1 LVSEY
6 APNVQGIVC
15 EFASYEALDEAL
27 MAGNDEQE
35 LRCPCRE
42 AVRDGDWLV
51 VIITVGSES
60 TSVACRVEDRG
71 HGLCL
76 TFQSRD
82 WERLLG
88 FARGG
93 EPPSIPPTER
103 ANTPTPIRAQP
114 GTRVLVVDDDNAL
127 QGIVG
132 AMLETS
138 GISAVAAGSAEEAYG
153 LLAGDGV
160 DLLVLDWS
168 LPGMSGIDLCRKLRG
183 EKRFGTLPILFLTAH
198 STSDELI
205 TAFDAGADDFVS
217 KPFRAPELKAR
228 VLGLLRRARMPHA
241 PS

>member
-1 LVSEY
+1 MH
-6 APNVQGIVC
+6 GIVC
-15 EFASYEALDEAL
+15 EFASYEALDGAL

-35 LRCPCRE
+35 LALPCRE
-42 AVRDGDWLV
+42 SVRDGEWLV
-51 VIITVGSES
+51 VTVTVGAES
-60 TSVACRVEDRG
+60 TSVAGRVEDRG
-71 HGLCL
+71 RGLCL
-76 TFQSRD
+76 TFQERD

-93 EPPSIPPTER
+93 EPPSIPPAER
-103 ANTPTPIRAQP
+103 ASVPLPIRARP
-114 GTRVLVVDDDNAL
+114 GTRVLVVDDDGAL

-138 GISAVAAGSAEEAYG
+138 GISALAAGSAEEAYG
-153 LLAGDGV
+153 VLTGGAV
-160 DLLVLDWS
+160 DLVVLDWS

-183 EKRFGTLPILFLTAH
+183 EARFGALPILFLTAH
-198 STSDELI
+198 STGDELI

-228 VLGLLRRARMPHA
+228 VLGLLRRAKMPCP

>member
-1 LVSEY
+1 VSEY
-6 APNVQGIVC
+6 APNVHGIVC

-27 MAGNDEQE
+27 VAGNEEQE
-35 LRCPCRE
+35 LALPCCE
-42 AVRDGDWLV
+42 SVRDGQWLV
-51 VIITVGSES
+51 VTVTVGAES
-60 TSVACRVEDRG
+60 TSVAGLVQERG
-71 HGLCL
+71 GGLCL
-76 TFQSRD
+76 TFQTRD

-103 ANTPTPIRAQP
+103 ASTPQLIRARP
-114 GTRVLVVDDDNAL
+114 GTRVLVVDDDSAL

-138 GISAVAAGSAEEAYG
+138 GISALAASSAEEAYG
-153 LLAGDGV
+153 LLTGDCV
-160 DLLVLDWS
+160 DLVVLDWS

-183 EKRFGTLPILFLTAH
+183 EARFGSLPILFLTAH

-228 VLGLLRRARMPHA
+228 VLGLLRRAQMPSH

>member
-1 LVSEY
+1 M
-6 APNVQGIVC
+6 NGIVC
-15 EFASYEALDEAL
+15 EFASYESLDEAL
-27 MAGNDEQE
+27 VVGNDEHE
-35 LRCPCRE
+35 LALPCRE
-42 AVRDGDWLV
+42 SVRDGEWLV
-51 VIITVGSES
+51 VTVTVGAES
-60 TSVACRVEDRG
+60 TSVAGRVEERG
-71 HGLCL
+71 RGLCL

-88 FARGG
+88 FAHGG

-103 ANTPTPIRAQP
+103 ASVPQLVRARP
-114 GTRVLVVDDDNAL
+114 GTRVLVVDDDSAL

-138 GISAVAAGSAEEAYG
+138 GISALSAGSAEEAYG
-153 LLAGDGV
+153 MLSGGPV
-160 DLLVLDWS
+160 DLIVLDWS
-168 LPGMSGIDLCRKLRG
+168 LPGMSGIDLCKKLRA
-183 EKRFGTLPILFLTAH
+183 EARFGALPILFLTAH

-228 VLGLLRRARMPHA
+228 VLGLLRRAQMPCPP

>member
-1 LVSEY
+1 MH
-6 APNVQGIVC
+6 GIVC

-27 MAGNDEQE
+27 VAGHEEQE
-35 LRCPCRE
+35 LALPCCE
-42 AVRDGDWLV
+42 SVRDGQWLV
-51 VIITVGSES
+51 VTVTVGAES
-60 TSVACRVEDRG
+60 TSVAGLVEERG
-71 HGLCL
+71 SGLCL
-76 TFQSRD
+76 TFQTRD

-103 ANTPTPIRAQP
+103 ASTPQLIHARP
-114 GTRVLVVDDDNAL
+114 GTRVLVVDDDSAL

-138 GISAVAAGSAEEAYG
+138 GISAVAAGTAEEAYG
-153 LLAGDGV
+153 LLASGAV
-160 DLLVLDWS
+160 DLVVLDWS

-183 EKRFGTLPILFLTAH
+183 DKRFVSLPILFLTAH

-228 VLGLLRRARMPHA
+228 VLGLLRRAQMPCSP